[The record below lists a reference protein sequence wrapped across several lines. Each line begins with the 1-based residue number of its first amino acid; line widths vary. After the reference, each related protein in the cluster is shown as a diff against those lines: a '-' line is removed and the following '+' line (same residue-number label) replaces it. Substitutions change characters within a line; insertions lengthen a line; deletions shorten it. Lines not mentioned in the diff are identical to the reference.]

1 MSLHGRIQSCA
12 NVSKQWPF
20 RCRCRSR
27 RHCFF
32 LLLLSI
38 ALLLNAHLSIQY
50 NGACNS
56 ASNLCDFAW
65 MHFQTTTQM
74 TLLIIICACV
84 WVYYHF
90 YQNNVNLWT
99 CPYMRA
105 LLSSHYMMLFAL
117 TKQCNRMEICINLFF
132 LPFAWLFV
140 QYKVNFRW
148 NEQWWWWTPVQSEIR
163 IPFSN
168 GPRNRC
174 VGRLW
179 KLPKFWTLFYIFM

>member
-1 MSLHGRIQSCA
+1 MS
-12 NVSKQWPF
+12 VSVASPLF
-20 RCRCRSR
+20 SFSSSFISR
-27 RHCFF
+27 FYYWMHISR
-32 LLLLSI
+32 
-38 ALLLNAHLSIQY
+38 Y
-50 NGACNS
+50 NITGHAIR
-56 ASNLCDFAW
+56 SNLCDFAW
-65 MHFQTTTQM
+65 MHSKTTTQM

-90 YQNNVNLWT
+90 YQNTVNLWT